1 MKRRT
6 FLLSA
11 TAVTLAAVSVPAIQY
26 IKGRSKHYD
35 SLVIPDELSRFCD
48 EKTLRSIGKSY
59 RKAMPQ
65 EKDKA
70 ILKKLLLTN
79 SLGKTFNEKT
89 DSFEL
94 IEMLDTKIQED
105 FQKNTIFVLDGW
117 IVAQTEARQCAL
129 LSLT

>member
-48 EKTLRSIGKSY
+48 EKTLRAIGKSY
-59 RKAMPQ
+59 RKAVPQ

-70 ILKKLLLTN
+70 TLKKLLLSN
-79 SLGKTFNEKT
+79 SNGKTFNEKT

-94 IEMLDTKIQED
+94 IEMLDTKIHDD
-105 FQKNTIFVLDGW
+105 FEKNSIFVLDGW